1 MAVNQADSYIDHPMF
16 RQAMGS
22 LQKGDWDSGLTQIE
36 KLMQTFPLE
45 PDLRALRQEMMLRS
59 KVDTDERTDIA
70 SARKRRFRDLSI
82 RFSVIAV
89 LVILAIFV
97 ARTYSEAIQEQL
109 DSAKVAAKSFELDVS
124 LQFKMRDAQ
133 DYLRAGRPEQAMI
146 LLDEIAEINP
156 NYPELVSAIEAA
168 NNLQALDE
176 QYAQAMVLVGDG
188 DLTGAIIIFEEIERQ
203 EPYYRDVKS
212 QIKQIQD
219 QTLLG
224 DELRAADDLFNN
236 EQWEEAGEAYYSMY
250 SLNPDYETS
259 HVEDR
264 LFTSYVNAAEQLLNN
279 SESIE
284 ATQKV
289 EEYFQRALALRP
301 QDPDVKDKQT
311 RVRAMIEE
319 KLYRSY
325 VYLAQNAMIEEP
337 NSLQALK
344 TADKYFTEA
353 LRIKPNSPE
362 ITIQRE
368 LAHKF
373 VGGQD
378 NLLNS
383 AYGDAIENLEF
394 VISQDSGYANGTARQ
409 SLYESYVARGDSA
422 MAIGNFDAALE
433 DFQRAAVLAN
443 EDPSSK
449 GRLYEIQMRIAEVQ
463 GLLGDYETAI
473 GLYRGAIVLGDL
485 QTRAQRYSSAMAAA
499 LVSAEQYENEGNL
512 REAFRSYREA
522 ATWATQVFD
531 VVVHVVDSDD
541 YLSQL
546 ALDYN
551 STVNLIATANNLAN
565 PNIIIPGQELL
576 IPILP

>member
-16 RQAMGS
+16 GEAMGS
-22 LQKGDWDSGLTQIE
+22 LQRGDWDSGLNQIE

-45 PDLRALRQEMMLRS
+45 PDLRALRQEMMLRA
-59 KVDTDERTDIA
+59 KVDTDERTDKA

-82 RFSVIAV
+82 RFAVIAV

-97 ARTYSEAIQEQL
+97 ARTYSSAIQDQVAQAAQEVEYQL
-109 DSAKVAAKSFELDVS
+109 VKVD

-133 DYLRAGRPEQAMI
+133 DLLRAQRPEQAMI

-176 QYAQAMVLVGDG
+176 QYAQAMILVGDG

-224 DELRAADDLFNN
+224 EELRAADDLFKN

-264 LFTSYVNAAEQLLNN
+264 LFSSYVNAAEQLLNN

-284 ATQKV
+284 AIQKV

-301 QDPDVKDKQT
+301 QDPEVKDRQT

-325 VYLAQNAMIEEP
+325 VFLAQNAMIEEP

-373 VGGQD
+373 VSGQD

-463 GLLGDYETAI
+463 GLLGDYETAVR
-473 GLYRGAIVLGDL
+473 LYRGAIILGDL
-485 QTRAQRYSSAMAAA
+485 QTRAQRYSSAMANA
-499 LVSAEQYENEGNL
+499 LASAEQYESEGNL
-512 REAFRSYREA
+512 REAFRNYREA
-522 ATWATQVFD
+522 VTWATQVFD